1 MRGFLRWRV
10 GASMAVVAGA
20 ILLLLKMCSGPAV
33 GVDSLTVGT
42 GYDSATRTVTGQ
54 ATDFAA
60 DQEIYIVFTT
70 HSPERAVAQVFLL
83 RSGNLEDRSLP
94 VAVAKGDHVY
104 VQPIMLGQP
113 GTVTINVSY
122 NGMIKET
129 MQFKVG

>member
-1 MRGFLRWRV
+1 
-10 GASMAVVAGA
+10 MAVVVGA
-20 ILLLLKMCSGPAV
+20 ILLLLNTCSGPAV

-42 GYDSATRTVTGQ
+42 GYDSATSTVTGQ

-70 HSPERAVAQVFLL
+70 HSPTRAAAQVFLL

-94 VAVAKGDHVY
+94 IAVAQGDHVY
-104 VQPIMLGQP
+104 VQPVTLGQP

-122 NGMIKET
+122 KGIIQQTTQIKI
-129 MQFKVG
+129 G